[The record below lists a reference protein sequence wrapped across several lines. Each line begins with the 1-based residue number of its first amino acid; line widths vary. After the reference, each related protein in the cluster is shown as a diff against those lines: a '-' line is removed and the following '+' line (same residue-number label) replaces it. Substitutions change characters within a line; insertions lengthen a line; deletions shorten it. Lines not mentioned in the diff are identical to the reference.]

1 MAISHLFGVPAKEIM
16 IQEIEEKETFWRTL
30 KSAHWRNF
38 VILSSSLAKE
48 EMKQNHG
55 IIPSHAYSILD
66 VPDFA
71 H

>member
-1 MAISHLFGVPAKEIM
+1 MAISHLFGVPAKEVM
-16 IQEIEEKETFWRTL
+16 IKEIEERDTFWKTL

-48 EMKQNHG
+48 EMKQNQG

-66 VPDFA
+66 VSEFV